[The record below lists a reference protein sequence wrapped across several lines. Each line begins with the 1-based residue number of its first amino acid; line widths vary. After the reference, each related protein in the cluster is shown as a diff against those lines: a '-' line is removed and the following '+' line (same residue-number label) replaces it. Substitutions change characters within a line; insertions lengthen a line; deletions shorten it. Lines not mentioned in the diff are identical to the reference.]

1 MMDYKQVY
9 TQRKKEVTDFLA
21 QSIQEVS
28 ALGRNDEAQSL
39 QVLLDNVK
47 KDVFSIVVVGEF
59 SAGKSTFLNAMM
71 HKKVL
76 PSYSGETTATVNFL
90 RHASCAPNG
99 EAGIVYYRRPEGR
112 MEVLPDLE
120 LDTVK
125 MVVSKEGDKGEDTV
139 ADRID
144 HVDLFF
150 DSDFL
155 KDGVMLVD
163 SPGLNGLAEH
173 HREIT
178 EEQIRRSNACI
189 FLFNASQPGSKSNF
203 EFLRELKNRNSNTF
217 FVLNKIDCIN
227 EGEGNTIED
236 VTEYVKQTYCKQF
249 PEEKEMPCIWP
260 VSAQKA
266 LAARDKNIHKIKGP
280 FGPQP
285 IETEEQR
292 KELEHDSRLE
302 TFEDRL
308 WDYLTNGERARDQL
322 CGPVNRAL
330 KALGEE
336 KLALS
341 DRIKVLQQQVSS
353 EELEQ
358 QRVALQKEIAALQ
371 ENMSE
376 NSADLDQAIRTAMR
390 DLLEGAEADYS
401 GLRNS
406 VRIEIGDMEDPEELE
421 QYSLELGRK
430 LKRKYEGI
438 AQGMDE
444 ELRNKLMEVVSVEYG
459 KYAGQ
464 LTTKLNKSDLPL
476 EIRLEP
482 KAFEVTTQDGKNQL
496 EAYERACKELS
507 DKISAQEAKRDQMEL
522 DFLQAAAIEYELQEE
537 KDKLEKMEQ
546 SRDVFRDTFHIPDPK
561 VRIEQSTSR
570 ERRHGL
576 IGIAAMILIGKE
588 IVVKEEVVEDTKD
601 KKAAEEK
608 RDSIIGKKD
617 EAIAAEKDVIRALE
631 RKAQGMEKS
640 RVLEGRK
647 EQEAH
652 KLKQLE
658 KERSELLAKQNKEM
672 SDDARKRL
680 RKLRVQILNKVDERS
695 DEIRDSIRK
704 YLRARQDTYTEIV
717 ADLVNINL
725 KRELEQ
731 KQTELDR
738 LTEMI
743 RTDGERRAK
752 ELATAQKDLQ
762 QTGELIG
769 IGRGL
774 VEELQNSMKATLDKE
789 KVEE

>member
-1 MMDYKQVY
+1 
-9 TQRKKEVTDFLA
+9 
-21 QSIQEVS
+21 
-28 ALGRNDEAQSL
+28 
-39 QVLLDNVK
+39 
-47 KDVFSIVVVGEF
+47 
-59 SAGKSTFLNAMM
+59 
-71 HKKVL
+71 
-76 PSYSGETTATVNFL
+76 
-90 RHASCAPNG
+90 
-99 EAGIVYYRRPEGR
+99 
-112 MEVLPDLE
+112 ME
-120 LDTVK
+120 
-125 MVVSKEGDKGEDTV
+125 
-139 ADRID
+139 R
-144 HVDLFF
+144 
-150 DSDFL
+150 
-155 KDGVMLVD
+155 
-163 SPGLNGLAEH
+163 
-173 HREIT
+173 
-178 EEQIRRSNACI
+178 
-189 FLFNASQPGSKSNF
+189 
-203 EFLRELKNRNSNTF
+203 
-217 FVLNKIDCIN
+217 
-227 EGEGNTIED
+227 
-236 VTEYVKQTYCKQF
+236 
-249 PEEKEMPCIWP
+249 
-260 VSAQKA
+260 
-266 LAARDKNIHKIKGP
+266 
-280 FGPQP
+280 
-285 IETEEQR
+285 
-292 KELEHDSRLE
+292 DSRLE

-376 NSADLDQAIRTAMR
+376 NSADLDQAIWTAMR

-401 GLRNS
+401 GLRDS

-421 QYSLELGRK
+421 QYSLELGWK
-430 LKRKYEGI
+430 LKRKYERI

-444 ELRNKLMEVVSVEYG
+444 ELRSKLMEVVSFEYG

-464 LTTKLNKSDLPL
+464 LTTKLNESDLPL

-482 KAFEVTTQDGKNQL
+482 KAFEVTTQGGKDQL

-546 SRDVFRDTFHIPDPK
+546 SRDAFRDTFHIPDPK
-561 VRIEQSTSR
+561 VEIKQSTSKEWR
-570 ERRHGL
+570 SGL
-576 IGIAAMILIGKE
+576 IGIAATILIGKE
-588 IVVKEEVVEDTKD
+588 IVVKEKVVEDTKD

-617 EAIAAEKDVIRALE
+617 EAIAEEKDVIRALE

-680 RKLRVQILNKVDERS
+680 RKLRSQILNKVDESS
-695 DEIRDSIRK
+695 DEISDSIRK

-752 ELATAQKDLQ
+752 ELAAAQKDLQ